1 MEVLRILGVTGSLRR
16 GSYNRALL
24 RAAQEL
30 LPEGMTLE
38 LFDLR
43 DIPPY
48 DMDVE
53 QQGLPM
59 PVVAWKEAIRRAD
72 ALLIATPEHNWS
84 VPGVC
89 RPDVR
94 VFQWPGSVF
103 GARCSA
109 LGVDPVPGIGSQVPG
124 IRDLRPGTRTESRC
138 RKGRSGYRWDS
149 RFMPRKTRT
158 RGMQAYRCPHTGG
171 TPPVRG
177 PGPGTGARPHRRR
190 RGSKRPDGPRWE

>member
-1 MEVLRILGVTGSLRR
+1 MEVLRILGVAGSLRR

-53 QQGLPM
+53 QQGLPT

-84 VPGVC
+84 VPGVLKNAIDWAS
-89 RPDVR
+89 RPPGDN
-94 VFQWPGSVF
+94 VFQGKPVAIMGASTGLYGTVRAQLHLRQVLASVDAYVLNRPQVLV
-103 GARCSA
+103 ARAQDKFDAEGRLIDEPTRA
-109 LGVDPVPGIGSQVPG
+109 LVRNLLTAL
-124 IRDLRPGTRTESRC
+124 RDWTLRL
-138 RKGRSGYRWDS
+138 RKPS
-149 RFMPRKTRT
+149 PR
-158 RGMQAYRCPHTGG
+158 
-171 TPPVRG
+171 
-177 PGPGTGARPHRRR
+177 
-190 RGSKRPDGPRWE
+190 DG

>member
-1 MEVLRILGVTGSLRR
+1 MEVLCILGVAGSLRR

-53 QQGLPM
+53 QQGLPT

-84 VPGVC
+84 VPGVLKNAIDWAS
-89 RPDVR
+89 RPPGDN
-94 VFQWPGSVF
+94 VFQGKPVAIMGASTGLYGTVRAQLHLRQVLASVDAYVLNRPQVLV
-103 GARCSA
+103 ARAQDKFDAEGRLIDEPTRA
-109 LGVDPVPGIGSQVPG
+109 LVRNLLTAL
-124 IRDLRPGTRTESRC
+124 RDWTLRL
-138 RKGRSGYRWDS
+138 RKPS
-149 RFMPRKTRT
+149 PR
-158 RGMQAYRCPHTGG
+158 
-171 TPPVRG
+171 
-177 PGPGTGARPHRRR
+177 
-190 RGSKRPDGPRWE
+190 DG

>member
-1 MEVLRILGVTGSLRR
+1 MEVLRILGVAGSLRR

-53 QQGLPM
+53 QQGLPT

-84 VPGVC
+84 VPGVLKNAIDWAS
-89 RPDVR
+89 RPPGDN
-94 VFQWPGSVF
+94 VFQGKPVAIMGASTGLYGTVRAQLHLRQVLASVDAYVLNRPQVLV
-103 GARCSA
+103 ARAQDKFDAEGRLIDEPTRA
-109 LGVDPVPGIGSQVPG
+109 LVWNLLTAL
-124 IRDLRPGTRTESRC
+124 RDWTLRL
-138 RKGRSGYRWDS
+138 RKPS
-149 RFMPRKTRT
+149 PR
-158 RGMQAYRCPHTGG
+158 
-171 TPPVRG
+171 
-177 PGPGTGARPHRRR
+177 
-190 RGSKRPDGPRWE
+190 DG

>member
-1 MEVLRILGVTGSLRR
+1 MEVLCILGVAGSLRR

-53 QQGLPM
+53 QQGLPT

-84 VPGVC
+84 VPGVLKNAIDWAS
-89 RPDVR
+89 RPPGDN
-94 VFQWPGSVF
+94 VFQGKPVAIMGASTGLYGTVRAQLHLRQVLASVDAYVLNRPQVLV
-103 GARCSA
+103 ARAQDKFDAEGQLIDEPTRA
-109 LGVDPVPGIGSQVPG
+109 LVRNLLTAL
-124 IRDLRPGTRTESRC
+124 RDWTLRL
-138 RKGRSGYRWDS
+138 RKPS
-149 RFMPRKTRT
+149 PR
-158 RGMQAYRCPHTGG
+158 
-171 TPPVRG
+171 
-177 PGPGTGARPHRRR
+177 
-190 RGSKRPDGPRWE
+190 DG

>member
-1 MEVLRILGVTGSLRR
+1 VAGSLRR

-53 QQGLPM
+53 QQGLPT

-84 VPGVC
+84 VPGVLKNAIDWAS
-89 RPDVR
+89 RPPGDN
-94 VFQWPGSVF
+94 VFQGKPVAIMGASTGLYGTVRAQLHLRQVLASVDAYVLNRPQVLV
-103 GARCSA
+103 ARAQDKFDAEGRLIDEPTRA
-109 LGVDPVPGIGSQVPG
+109 LVRNLLTAL
-124 IRDLRPGTRTESRC
+124 RDWTLRL
-138 RKGRSGYRWDS
+138 RKPS
-149 RFMPRKTRT
+149 PR
-158 RGMQAYRCPHTGG
+158 
-171 TPPVRG
+171 
-177 PGPGTGARPHRRR
+177 
-190 RGSKRPDGPRWE
+190 DG